1 MTTWWSPSPRVL
13 DVGGGSGAWAVPL
26 AALGCVVT
34 VVDSSPNALAALQRR
49 ARDAGVHD
57 RIRAV
62 QGDADALGDV
72 VPAGS
77 ADLVLGHGL
86 LEVVDDPA
94 RAVAA
99 LAVAA
104 EAGAA
109 VSVLTA
115 GRYAA
120 VLSRTV
126 AGRLAE
132 ARALLTDPDGRFG
145 PDDALRRRL
154 GADALRQLLEE
165 CGLRVEV
172 LQGDGVLEGWV
183 PGATRDG
190 GPSAVRAVA
199 ELEELATGVTPLRE
213 LAVRLHALAGARADR
228 PGRRS
233 PPVSVRQAHPIPLP
247 FGPRRRPSEARD
259 RDVSDLY
266 TGCPPVGGCPRHHW
280 PSPGS
285 RRAVG
290 LVSFGWTSTRR
301 SSRRSGTMEETD
313 RNV

>member
-1 MTTWWSPSPRVL
+1 MSGGAARRVVAAEVARLRQARPGVTPQVL

-26 AALGCVVT
+26 AGLGCAVT

-57 RIRAV
+57 LVRAV

-86 LEVVDDPA
+86 LEIVDDPA

-99 LAVAA
+99 LTAA
-104 EAGAA
+104 AGIGAA

-120 VLSRTV
+120 VLSRTL
-126 AGRLAE
+126 AGRLAD
-132 ARALLTDPDGRFG
+132 ARTLLTDPDGRFG

-154 GADALRQLLEE
+154 GADALQALLENG
-165 CGLRVEV
+165 GLRVEV

-190 GPSAVRAVA
+190 SPSATRAVA
-199 ELEELATGVTPLRE
+199 ELEELATGVTPLRDV
-213 LAVRLHALAGARADR
+213 AARLHALA
-228 PGRRS
+228 RR
-233 PPVSVRQAHPIPLP
+233 
-247 FGPRRRPSEARD
+247 
-259 RDVSDLY
+259 
-266 TGCPPVGGCPRHHW
+266 TG
-280 PSPGS
+280 
-285 RRAVG
+285 
-290 LVSFGWTSTRR
+290 
-301 SSRRSGTMEETD
+301 
-313 RNV
+313 

>member
-1 MTTWWSPSPRVL
+1 MSGGAARRVVAAEVARLRQARPGVTPQVL

-26 AALGCVVT
+26 AGLGCAVT

-57 RIRAV
+57 LVRAV

-86 LEVVDDPA
+86 LEIVDDPA

-99 LAVAA
+99 LTAA
-104 EAGAA
+104 AGVGAA

-120 VLSRTV
+120 VLSRTL
-126 AGRLAE
+126 AGRLAD
-132 ARALLTDPDGRFG
+132 ARTLLTDPDGRFG

-154 GADALRQLLEE
+154 GADALRALLENG
-165 CGLRVEV
+165 GLRVEV

-190 GPSAVRAVA
+190 SPSATRAVA
-199 ELEELATGVTPLRE
+199 ELEELATGVTPLRDV
-213 LAVRLHALAGARADR
+213 AARLHALA
-228 PGRRS
+228 RR
-233 PPVSVRQAHPIPLP
+233 
-247 FGPRRRPSEARD
+247 
-259 RDVSDLY
+259 
-266 TGCPPVGGCPRHHW
+266 TG
-280 PSPGS
+280 
-285 RRAVG
+285 
-290 LVSFGWTSTRR
+290 
-301 SSRRSGTMEETD
+301 
-313 RNV
+313 